1 MIGPKRWSVVAGLVL
16 IGLAVAGCAAERAS
30 LSGNDA
36 ASGPREWNA
45 ETIPRFEQSWQSA
58 EYAESRWNEER
69 REAFASRPL
78 ATDGGIYQVGYEQA
92 VVPGA
97 SASAAFIPPAPTE
110 NAGYAEPI
118 GFAKPIDVE
127 APPTMATPGD
137 ALQQGCQAIAEGNAE
152 AAVACFHRAMAD
164 KPDDPQIPIA
174 AAIAALRSNH
184 PQAAIDVLEPA
195 ARQFP
200 RSAVIQRIL
209 GAAHYRRGDYRS
221 AQAVL
226 QQALSLDKS
235 NALSYFLLGCTQT
248 KLGATEAAERCF
260 RQAQLLDPKFTV
272 QPGVPTY
279 VPKSFTDAH
288 CFTDGEGWTG
298 RAHDRLEGKD

>member
-1 MIGPKRWSVVAGLVL
+1 M
-16 IGLAVAGCAAERAS
+16 ERR
-30 LSGNDA
+30 NDSPFRA
-36 ASGPREWNA
+36 
-45 ETIPRFEQSWQSA
+45 IWQSA
-58 EYAESRWNEER
+58 EYAESPGTNAV
-69 REAFASRPL
+69 AFASQPL

-92 VVPGA
+92 VPG
-97 SASAAFIPPAPTE
+97 IPRGLHPQH
-110 NAGYAEPI
+110 GKCRLCRPI

-127 APPTMATPGD
+127 APPRWRRRGD
-137 ALQQGCQAIAEGNAE
+137 ALAGLPGDCRGPRG
-152 AAVACFHRAMAD
+152 AAVACFTGRWPTNRTTRAS
-164 KPDDPQIPIA
+164 A

-209 GAAHYRRGDYRS
+209 GTAHYRRGDYRS